1 MFSHLSG
8 STVPEGS
15 TGASGEGGLTDQE
28 KEILRQVAMDSIAM
42 GLEEGQPL
50 APALEAY
57 PEAVRKPGAV
67 FVTLKREGRLRG
79 CIGSLTARRPL
90 VEDVADNAYGAAFRD
105 PRFPPLTPEE
115 AVDLE
120 LHISLLTP
128 PEPFPVTDREDLLER
143 LRPGEDG
150 LILEDPPR
158 RSTFLPQVWDMLPQ
172 PQEFL
177 GELLRKAGLPR
188 DYWSRTLVFHRYRV
202 EEF

>member
-1 MFSHLSG
+1 MSSHLSG
-8 STVPEGS
+8 PVVPEGPN
-15 TGASGEGGLTDQE
+15 GASVEGGLTDQQ
-28 KEILRQVAMDSIAM
+28 KEILRQVALDSIAM
-42 GLEEGQPL
+42 GLEEGHPL
-50 APALEAY
+50 NPALEAY
-57 PEAVRKPGAV
+57 PEAVREPGAV

-105 PRFPPLTPEE
+105 PRFPPLIPEE

-128 PEPFPVTDREDLLER
+128 PEPFPVRDREDLLER

-177 GELLRKAGLPR
+177 GEQAV
-188 DYWSRTLVFHRYRV
+188 SRNP
-202 EEF
+202 